1 MARFLTCDGMQ
12 RRDFLRVGGNP
23 NLSLDV
29 RSADAVNRGTGLV
42 WTAVCLIGALALL
55 FAARA
60 GSLLVFLKRLAIVLI
75 AAGLSLAVLTSGSTA
90 QAGLTAC
97 VISALILAVVVIIQA
112 RKRTLSA
119 AT

>member
-1 MARFLTCDGMQ
+1 
-12 RRDFLRVGGNP
+12 
-23 NLSLDV
+23 
-29 RSADAVNRGTGLV
+29 
-42 WTAVCLIGALALL
+42 LL

-97 VISALILAVVVIIQA
+97 VISALILAIVVIIQA